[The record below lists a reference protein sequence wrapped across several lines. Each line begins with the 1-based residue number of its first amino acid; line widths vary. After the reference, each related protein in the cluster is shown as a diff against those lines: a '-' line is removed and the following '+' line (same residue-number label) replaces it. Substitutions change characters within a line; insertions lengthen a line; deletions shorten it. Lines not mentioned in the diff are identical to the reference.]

1 MSPPAQSRTHYEIL
15 GVSTDCTPD
24 ELRNAYRRL
33 AWAAH
38 PDVQGFDGVRR
49 TAVPTRSTMAEI
61 NEAWRVLSSPDRRQH
76 YDRTVLALFGAPASN
91 SWAHTTRDRVGPNGR
106 PRSPFGIDDLGISV
120 TQPASRRARAEA
132 RRQAWVA
139 GLQAQMA
146 RLARQ
151 AGRSATQ
158 TLLIRNPRGPR
169 SDYEPVVDDLVRLL
183 SQDVESRVR
192 AARAAGAA
200 PLDLGVAATLVGVRS
215 VADGIRRKASLQVTR
230 ELLMSA
236 ELLDRMWDVIAHEL
250 PAPLTI
256 ALGGNPHVAKAV
268 YRFQNAG

>member
-1 MSPPAQSRTHYEIL
+1 MTPAQSRTYYEIL
-15 GVSTDCTPD
+15 GVTPDCTPD
-24 ELRNAYRRL
+24 ELRKAYRRL
-33 AWAAH
+33 AWTAH
-38 PDVQGFDGVRR
+38 PDVQGADGQRSTV
-49 TAVPTRSTMAEI
+49 APGPSTMAEI
-61 NEAWRVLSSPDRRQH
+61 NEAWRVLSHVDRRRH
-76 YDRTVLALFGAPASN
+76 YDRTVLARN
-91 SWAHTTRDRVGPNGR
+91 RGPGYHSG
-106 PRSPFGIDDLGISV
+106 PGWHRSPQGVDEQRVSV
-120 TQPASRRARAEA
+120 AQPASRRARAEA

-169 SDYEPVVDDLVRLL
+169 SDYEGVVDELVRQL

-236 ELLDRMWDVIAHEL
+236 ELLDRMWDVMAHEL

-268 YRFQNAG
+268 YRFENAG

>member
-1 MSPPAQSRTHYEIL
+1 M
-15 GVSTDCTPD
+15 TPD
-24 ELRNAYRRL
+24 CSPDDLRRAYRRL
-33 AWAAH
+33 AWTAH
-38 PDVQGFDGVRR
+38 PDVQ
-49 TAVPTRSTMAEI
+49 AEAPTPIPGPSTMAEI
-61 NEAWRVLSSPDRRQH
+61 NEAWRVLSNPDRRQH
-76 YDRTVLALFGAPASN
+76 YDRTVLDRYRSQTAQ
-91 SWAHTTRDRVGPNGR
+91 TRAMSEAMRRAAARSGVGGETP
-106 PRSPFGIDDLGISV
+106 SA
-120 TQPASRRARAEA
+120 QPASRRARTEA

-169 SDYEPVVDDLVRLL
+169 ADYEVVVDDLVAQL
-183 SQDVESRVR
+183 SCDVESRVR

-215 VADGIRRKASLQVTR
+215 VADGIRRAASLKLTR

-236 ELLDRMWDVIAHEL
+236 ELLDRMWDVMAHEL
-250 PAPLTI
+250 PAPLAI
-256 ALGGNPHVAKAV
+256 ALGGNPHVARIIQR
-268 YRFQNAG
+268 YETAG

>member
-1 MSPPAQSRTHYEIL
+1 MSPAQTRTYYEIL
-15 GVSTDCTPD
+15 GVAPDCTPD
-24 ELRNAYRRL
+24 ELRKAYRRL
-33 AWAAH
+33 AWTAH
-38 PDVQGFDGVRR
+38 PDVQNADGPRR
-49 TAVPTRSTMAEI
+49 TPAPGPSTMAEI
-61 NEAWRVLSSPDRRQH
+61 NEAWRVLSNTDRRRH
-76 YDRTVLALFGAPASN
+76 YDRTVLDRYRGPVPGSRSGWPHPA
-91 SWAHTTRDRVGPNGR
+91 HGV
-106 PRSPFGIDDLGISV
+106 DDLRVSV

-169 SDYEPVVDDLVRLL
+169 GDYEIVVDELVRQL

-236 ELLDRMWDVIAHEL
+236 ELLDRMWDVMAHEL

-268 YRFQNAG
+268 YRVESAG